1 MDSLD
6 VLSITIFWKNKN
18 MAARLP
24 LVREVLNQRHAGKQ
38 YIVFV
43 SELGKQG
50 MSLGARMGGGKWV
63 ISI

>member
-1 MDSLD
+1 
-6 VLSITIFWKNKN
+6 

-24 LVREVLNQRHAGKQ
+24 LVGQVLNQCRAGKQ